1 MRKTMTTIALAVGA
15 LLAIVALPTRAEN
28 SQDFGDYVVHY
39 NALTT
44 DFLTPQVAKHYGI
57 SRSKNRG
64 MLNVSVLKKNLGV
77 PGQSVKAN
85 VSASATNLNAQTKP
99 MQMREISEGPAV
111 YYIAEFPVSDRETLD
126 FTVNVTPQNGGE
138 SMSVGFRQQFFTK

>member
-1 MRKTMTTIALAVGA
+1 MRRRTIMTAMAAGA
-15 LLAIVALPTRAEN
+15 LLAIAAVSIQAQNA
-28 SQDFGDYVVHY
+28 QDFGDYVVHY

-64 MLNVSVLKKNLGV
+64 MLNVSVLKKSLGV
-77 PGQSVKAN
+77 PGQSVKAE
-85 VSASATNLNAQTKP
+85 VSASATNLNAQSKP
-99 MQMREISEGPAV
+99 MQMREISEGTAV

-126 FTVNVTPQNGGE
+126 FSIEVTPQTG
-138 SMSVGFRQQFFTK
+138 SAPMTVSFRQQFFTK